1 MSSYLARLKNIDA
14 DNLANTPF
22 TEPTEPTKG
31 AFDGFVGSPMGHI
44 LKNNSEIELTS
55 IWWLLHFVDREPMQ
69 VTIKPPCDQRIAL
82 SSHPDAIAAEPLAS
96 PIPLE
101 VNINGLNFSI

>member
-1 MSSYLARLKNIDA
+1 MSDYLTRLKKMDA
-14 DNLANTPF
+14 DNLTNTPYI
-22 TEPTEPTKG
+22 EPTKPTKG
-31 AFDGFVGSPMGHI
+31 AFDGFVGSHMGHI
-44 LKNNSEIELTS
+44 LKNNSDIEVTS

-82 SSHPDAIAAEPLAS
+82 SSHPDAIAAELLAS